1 MGSAVLLL
9 SAILS
14 GLIAP
19 SYQQVNSAPFFVTE
33 ENGQRVDG
41 NLLDRLSKQGILEN
55 TAIGTSVGT
64 LSCKDNDGDPIQGYG
79 VQSQTLEVNE
89 ATGEVTVSRLLDRE
103 NYLEEAENNPNGENS
118 RLLKPVFSCWDG
130 RGLTTTVEVDIT
142 LTDVNDNAP
151 EFLNGP
157 YSKKVNE
164 NVAVGSTVFSGIS
177 IWDEDAADNARVTVA
192 CSSSDAQSQATCEIF
207 TVDTALTGAGRYRS
221 SIVLQR
227 KLDFETRRSYTM
239 TLKAVDLGTPPLT
252 SSANVLINVVDNQ
265 DTLPAFVNVPLTIY
279 VKENAP
285 LNTSV
290 QLKIGAR
297 DGDEG
302 SSRPVRI
309 KIKNDTLG
317 LFRLGPSLPDPDDSS
332 IYRAAVIVNA
342 PIDRETLLGTYRFEV
357 EAVELDNGTET
368 NSRQDSFVQVDILD
382 ENDNI
387 PSFSKSTYN
396 VTLAEIDSNAQSNFQ
411 IPDLD
416 MQITD
421 RDDPSNAKYTVVIVD
436 QSQNTFK
443 IFPEEEVSGNVAV
456 NLLVINA
463 SLLDYDTPSL
473 RFQRVVIE
481 ARESDANPKTST
493 ATVNIF
499 LQDLNDNS
507 PQFTS
512 SQYLYTLPENAPVG
526 TYIATI
532 QAVDRDEG
540 DNGNVQYTLR
550 GTGNDQFLIN
560 ETTGSLTLSKAL
572 DYETQRVFQILVN
585 AKDGGNPA
593 RETSTTLTINV
604 TNINDEPPIPE
615 RAIYQTY
622 AQETSLNLRP
632 AVVVKARDNEDPS
645 GVITYRIIAGNTR
658 NNAFRVDPNTGNLT
672 LASYIDYDETPSNGR
687 FEVVIQASDNGNPPQ
702 YVNMTVR
709 VDVQDENNNSP
720 IFVRG
725 SYSANISEMAQ
736 PGTSVVNVIA
746 SDADS
751 RRNGEFRYTI
761 QSGGREHFD
770 ISNTS
775 GLITV
780 SNKADFDFNDFPI
793 YNMVVF
799 AIDSGSPPR
808 TGSTIVIVNLLDANN
823 KAPKFQQQFYVTSIS
838 EATPIGSSVLHLT
851 ATDEDSTSELQYSIP
866 TSTMEARNTGGNSIP
881 RQLFDFRYA
890 FAVDPISGLI
900 TTNSTLR
907 RELAAEISFNILVR
921 DLNAEGTLRQT
932 ASTSVLVTILGTNIS
947 TIYFTPARYYF
958 SVTEGKQENYVITTV
973 AARDPAC
980 GNCLLQDYVEVENS
994 DPNNY
999 LKVDRVTGQVSLTRA
1014 LDYDDGDRRLNIDII
1029 ARASPNRTARTSVIV
1044 EVRDDNDNSP
1054 QFVLPS
1060 YDFTVSESAR
1070 YPFSVGYVKATDKDS
1085 GSFGRVVYS
1094 LSGQGAQD
1102 FEIYDTG
1109 LILVSRTANLDFETV
1124 SVYNLLITASDNP
1137 TNQSSTVRKQTS
1149 VTLTITISDVNDN
1162 VPQFTP
1168 IYPFFVVENY
1178 NVGQSVGRILAT
1190 DGDAGINGDIVYSM
1204 FDPRNLFRITNTGYI
1219 LTQSSLR
1226 NQSAFSPFNVTVRA
1240 EDRGTPS
1247 LFNET
1252 QVVIFVR
1259 SGQLDDGRPQWS
1271 IPRLGDPYY
1280 IDEGTSAEQL
1290 VLVAQAAARSVG
1302 PEVIYSLNS
1311 ASPDYEKFKINSTT
1325 GRLTTNGVFD
1335 REEKAVIQLILV
1347 ATDRA
1352 NTTLQSFRALT
1363 IYVRDKNDNVPEFGA
1378 CPGISLEVPQRVT
1391 ISEDT
1396 PVGTSVYRVQACDL
1410 DEIINGVTYEL
1421 ETSIALCQ
1429 SESTGIFAVN
1439 SEGVIFTEKSLDRE
1453 TKATHLVCVR
1463 AKVAQRR
1470 KRRQADTYPVNLMT
1484 DTAHVAYVV
1493 ITLSDVNDNSAIF
1506 KHRVLYEVVPSVPT
1520 ERTVVRVEATDPDSD
1535 LYNRVRYSITGI
1547 VYSEPGYPSYPL
1559 PGSFIVN
1566 PDTGIVST
1574 NYPSYSDFRLPGSFF
1589 EVMLQAEDVNKPT
1602 LKDTMK
1608 LYIYIFEPA
1617 QTVRVVINEPPNEAR
1632 NKVDDLLVDLN
1643 GVSSD
1648 NYFKVQQISYHRGVT
1663 DTDST
1668 RTDVC
1673 FVMVSKDN
1681 VQSVRE
1687 GANSLDNSNYLEILQ
1702 NYGAGSPGSCYKTR
1716 SSLDKISWA
1725 PLWWTLV
1732 ALAIF
1737 IFICCCILIGA
1748 ICILYKNHKDF
1759 MDSQETRMDPM

>member
-1 MGSAVLLL
+1 
-9 SAILS
+9 
-14 GLIAP
+14 
-19 SYQQVNSAPFFVTE
+19 
-33 ENGQRVDG
+33 
-41 NLLDRLSKQGILEN
+41 
-55 TAIGTSVGT
+55 
-64 LSCKDNDGDPIQGYG
+64 
-79 VQSQTLEVNE
+79 
-89 ATGEVTVSRLLDRE
+89 
-103 NYLEEAENNPNGENS
+103 
-118 RLLKPVFSCWDG
+118 
-130 RGLTTTVEVDIT
+130 
-142 LTDVNDNAP
+142 
-151 EFLNGP
+151 
-157 YSKKVNE
+157 
-164 NVAVGSTVFSGIS
+164 
-177 IWDEDAADNARVTVA
+177 
-192 CSSSDAQSQATCEIF
+192 
-207 TVDTALTGAGRYRS
+207 
-221 SIVLQR
+221 
-227 KLDFETRRSYTM
+227 M
-239 TLKAVDLGTPPLT
+239 TLKAVDLGTPALT
-252 SSANVLINVVDNQ
+252 TSVNVLINVIDAQ
-265 DTLPAFVNVPLTIY
+265 DTLPEFVNVPLTIY
-279 VKENAP
+279 VRENVP

-297 DGDEG
+297 DGDQG
-302 SSRPVRI
+302 SSRPVKI

-368 NSRQDSFVQVDILD
+368 NARQDSFVQVDVLD

-387 PSFSKSTYN
+387 PSFSQSVYN

-416 MQITD
+416 IQVTD
-421 RDDPSNAKYTVVIVD
+421 KDDPSNAKYTVVIVN
-436 QSQNTFK
+436 QSRNTFK
-443 IFPEEEVSGNVAV
+443 IFPENEVSGNVAV
-456 NLLVINA
+456 NLLVIDA
-463 SLLDYDTPSL
+463 KLLDYDTPSL
-473 RFQRVVIE
+473 RFQRVVLE

-512 SQYLYTLPENAPVG
+512 SQYNYSLPENAPVG
-526 TYIATI
+526 QSIATI
-532 QAVDRDEG
+532 QAIDRDEG
-540 DNGNVQYTLR
+540 ENGNVTYTLR
-550 GTGNDQFLIN
+550 GTGNDQFLMDP
-560 ETTGSLTLSKAL
+560 TTGSLSLSKPL

-593 RETSTTLTINV
+593 RETSRTLTITV
-604 TNINDEPPIPE
+604 GNINDEAPVPE
-615 RAIYQTY
+615 RAVYQTY
-622 AQETSLNLRP
+622 AQESSLILRP
-632 AVVVKARDNEDPS
+632 AVVVKARDNEDTS

-658 NNAFRVDPNTGNLT
+658 SNAFRVDANTGNLT
-672 LASYIDYDETPSNGR
+672 LATRIDYDETPSNGR
-687 FEVVIQASDNGNPPQ
+687 FEVVIQASDNGSPPQ

-720 IFVRG
+720 TFMMG
-725 SYSANISEMAQ
+725 SYSANISENAQ

-746 SDADS
+746 TDADS
-751 RRNGEFRYTI
+751 RKNGEFRYTI

-780 SNKADFDFNDFPI
+780 SSKADFDFNAFPI

-823 KAPKFQQQFYVTSIS
+823 KAPKFPQQFYVTSIS
-838 EATPIGSSVLHLT
+838 EATPIGSIVLDMT
-851 ATDEDSTSELQYSIP
+851 ATDEDSNSELRFSIP
-866 TSTMEARNTGGNSIP
+866 KSTMQARNSGGNTIP
-881 RQLFDFRYA
+881 EQLFDYKSA
-890 FAVDPISGLI
+890 FAIDPISGRI
-900 TTNSTLR
+900 RTNSTLR
-907 RELAAEISFNILVR
+907 RDLAAEITFNILVR

-947 TIYFTPARYYF
+947 TIFFTPARYYF
-958 SVTEGKQENYVITTV
+958 SVTEGKQIGYVITTV

-980 GNCLLQDYVEVENS
+980 GNCLLNNYVEVENS

-999 LKVDRVTGQVSLTRA
+999 LKVDQRTGQVSLTKA

-1029 ARASPNRTARTSVIV
+1029 ARANDSRTARTSVTV

-1060 YDFTVSESAR
+1060 YDFSVSESAR
-1070 YPFSVGYVKATDKDS
+1070 YPFSVGYVKAIDKDS
-1085 GSFGRVVYS
+1085 GSFGLVVYS
-1094 LSGQGAQD
+1094 LSGQGAED

-1109 LILVSRTANLDFETV
+1109 LILVSRTADLDFETTR
-1124 SVYNLLITASDNP
+1124 VYNLLITASDNP
-1137 TNQSSTVRKQTS
+1137 TNQTSTVRKQTS
-1149 VTLTITISDVNDN
+1149 VTLTITVLDVNDN
-1162 VPQFTP
+1162 VPKFSA
-1168 IYPFFVVENY
+1168 IYPFYVVENY
-1178 NVGQSVGRILAT
+1178 NIGQSVGRIIAT
-1190 DGDAGINGDIVYSM
+1190 DGDIGINGDIVYSM
-1204 FDPRNLFRITNTGYI
+1204 NDPRNLFRITNTGYI

-1240 EDRGTPS
+1240 EDRGSPS

-1252 QVVIFVR
+1252 QVIINVR

-1280 IDEGTSAEQL
+1280 IDEGTPAEQL

-1335 REEKAVIQLILV
+1335 REDKAIIQIILV
-1347 ATDRA
+1347 ATDKA

-1363 IYVRDKNDNVPEFGA
+1363 IYVRDKDDNVPEFGK
-1378 CPGISLEVPQRVT
+1378 CPGLSLEVPQRVT
-1391 ISEDT
+1391 ISEDA

-1421 ETSIALCQ
+1421 ETSISLCQ
-1429 SESTGIFAVN
+1429 TESIGSFTVD
-1439 SEGVIFTEKSLDRE
+1439 SEGVIFTAKSLDRE
-1453 TKATHLVCVR
+1453 SKATHLVCVR
-1463 AKVAQRR
+1463 AKVAQKR
-1470 KRRQADTYPVNLMT
+1470 KRRQADVYPVNLMT
-1484 DTAHVAYVV
+1484 DTSHVAYVV
-1493 ITLSDVNDNSAIF
+1493 ISLSDVNDNSAIF
-1506 KHRVLYEVVPSVPT
+1506 QQKLLYEVVPSVPI
-1520 ERTVVRVEATDPDSD
+1520 ERTVVRVEATDPDSN

-1566 PDTGIVST
+1566 PDTGTVST

-1589 EVMLQAEDVNKPT
+1589 EVMLQAEDVNKPI

-1617 QTVRVVINEPPNEAR
+1617 QTIRVVINEPPNDAR
-1632 NKVDDLLVDLN
+1632 NKVNDLLIALN

-1648 NYFKVQQISYHRGVT
+1648 NYFKVQQISYHRG
-1663 DTDST
+1663 DADRESAK
-1668 RTDVC
+1668 TDVC

-1687 GANSLDNSNYLEILQ
+1687 GANGLDNSNYQKILQ
-1702 NYGAGSPGSCYKTR
+1702 KYGAGSPGSCYKTR
-1716 SSLDKISWA
+1716 SSKDRISWE